1 MPRFGKVWLPQWL
14 SGKES
19 ACSAGYAVDVC
30 TIPGWGRSPE
40 EEMATHSSNLAGT
53 IPWIEEP
60 GELQSMGLQRVGHDW
75 AANTFRFILP
85 QAYDTLTPWTLCSLL
100 SGPISLSPFKLV
112 VWSLLPGKPAFIP
125 FPSLCWLCLVRH
137 SCEQQYPPP
146 SLSFSVTFLGT
157 LPWLFYLYRA
167 SPLRF

>member
-53 IPWIEEP
+53 VPWIEEP
-60 GELQSMGLQRVGHDW
+60 GELQSMGLQRVGHD
-75 AANTFRFILP
+75 
-85 QAYDTLTPWTLCSLL
+85 
-100 SGPISLSPFKLV
+100 
-112 VWSLLPGKPAFIP
+112 
-125 FPSLCWLCLVRH
+125 
-137 SCEQQYPPP
+137 
-146 SLSFSVTFLGT
+146 
-157 LPWLFYLYRA
+157 
-167 SPLRF
+167 